1 MIVLESGA
9 QAKLLVCDHAMDDVS
24 FFANRLT
31 EIFVGENAHFDYYAL
46 ENTHHKTNNLS
57 QLLVA
62 QQANSKLIM
71 NIIGL
76 NNGRTRNQ
84 IEIDLNG
91 EGAETWLSGMLV
103 SDCNQKTE
111 NFTILRHNVPH
122 CTSNELFKY
131 ILDGAAEGAFT
142 GRIVV
147 QKGAQK
153 TEAYQTNRNICLTK
167 EARMFSKP
175 QLEIYADDVRCSH
188 GATTGQLDEAALFY
202 MQTRGIS
209 YEEARM
215 LLLLAFTA
223 DVLEHVEIDALRDR
237 LHLLVEK
244 RLRRQESKCKGC
256 VIC

>member
-1 MIVLESGA
+1 
-9 QAKLLVCDHAMDDVS
+9 MDDVN

-46 ENTHHKTNNLS
+46 ENTHHKTNSLS
-57 QLLVA
+57 QILVE
-62 QQANSKLIM
+62 QQANSRLIT

-91 EGAETWLSGMLV
+91 QGAETWLGGMLV
-103 SDCNQKTE
+103 SDRSQQTE
-111 NFTILRHNVPH
+111 NFTVIRHNVPRCH
-122 CTSNELFKY
+122 SNELFKY
-131 ILDGAAEGAFT
+131 ILNGAAEGAFS

-167 EARMFSKP
+167 EARMFAKP
-175 QLEIYADDVRCSH
+175 QLEIYADDVKCGH

-202 MQTRGIS
+202 MQTRGIG
-209 YEEARM
+209 YEEARC
-215 LLLLAFTA
+215 F
-223 DVLEHVEIDALRDR
+223 
-237 LHLLVEK
+237 
-244 RLRRQESKCKGC
+244 SY
-256 VIC
+256 